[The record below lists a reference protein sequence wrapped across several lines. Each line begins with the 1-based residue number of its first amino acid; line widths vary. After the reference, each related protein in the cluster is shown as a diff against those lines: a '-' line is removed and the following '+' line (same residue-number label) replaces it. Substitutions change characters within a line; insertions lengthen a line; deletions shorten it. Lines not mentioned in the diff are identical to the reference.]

1 MSKVKLAIVFYSQ
14 TGVNYKMAS
23 IAKKEAEKNG
33 AEVRLLKVKELRD
46 TSEVETDSL
55 WDKTIKATEDLKI
68 ATPEDL
74 VWADAIIFS
83 TPTRFGNVS
92 SQMKDFFDSL
102 GGVWS
107 EGKLV
112 NKFVTA
118 FASSQNPNGGQEHTI
133 RAIYTSA
140 MHWGA
145 IIVPTGYTDDSIFA
159 QGGNPY
165 GVSATQSPE
174 TYEISNDI
182 KPAVE
187 HQTRRLIEIA
197 QKYIND

>member
-23 IAKKEAEKNG
+23 IAKEEAEKNG
-33 AEVRLLKVKELRD
+33 AEARLLKVKELRD
-46 TSEVETDSL
+46 TSNVEPDSL
-55 WDKTIKATEDLKI
+55 WDKTIKATENLEI
-68 ATPEDL
+68 ASPEDL

-107 EGKLV
+107 EGKLI

-140 MHWGA
+140 MHWGS
-145 IIVPTGYTDDSIFA
+145 IIVPTGYTDQSIFN

-165 GVSATQSPE
+165 GVSANQSPE
-174 TYEISNDI
+174 SYEIANDI

-187 HQTRRLIEIA
+187 HQTRRLLEITM
-197 QKYIND
+197 KYIEK

>member
-1 MSKVKLAIVFYSQ
+1 MNKVKLAIIFYSQ

-23 IAKKEAEKNG
+23 IAKEEAEKNG

-46 TSEVETDSL
+46 TSKVEPDSL
-55 WDKTIKATEDLKI
+55 WDQTIKATEDLEV

-174 TYEISNDI
+174 NYEISNEI
-182 KPAVE
+182 KPAIE
-187 HQTRRLIEIA
+187 HQTRRLIEIT
-197 QKYIND
+197 KNYID

>member
-1 MSKVKLAIVFYSQ
+1 MNKVKLAIIFYSQ

-23 IAKKEAEKNG
+23 IAKEEAEKNG
-33 AEVRLLKVKELRD
+33 AEVRLLKVRELRD
-46 TSEVETDSL
+46 TSNVEPDSL
-55 WDKTIKATEDLKI
+55 WDKTIKETEVLDF

-112 NKFVTA
+112 NKLVTA

-145 IIVPTGYTDDSIFA
+145 IIVPTGYTDQSIFA

-165 GVSATQSPE
+165 GVSATQSPK

-187 HQTRRLIEIA
+187 HQTRRLLEIA
-197 QKYIND
+197 QKFVEN

>member
-1 MSKVKLAIVFYSQ
+1 MEKVKLAIVFYSQ
-14 TGVNYKMAS
+14 TGVNYKMS
-23 IAKKEAEKNG
+23 TIAKEEAEKNG
-33 AEVRLLKVKELRD
+33 AEVRLLKVRELRD
-46 TSEVETDSL
+46 TSEVEPDSL
-55 WDKTIKATEDLKI
+55 WDKTLKETEDLEV
-68 ATPEDL
+68 ASPEDL

-83 TPTRFGNVS
+83 IPTRFGNVS

-140 MHWGA
+140 MHWGS
-145 IIVPTGYTDDSIFA
+145 IIVPIGYTDDSIFD
-159 QGGNPY
+159 QVGNPY
-165 GVSATQSPE
+165 GISATQSPE
-174 TYEISNDI
+174 TYEISNEI
-182 KPAVE
+182 KPAIE
-187 HQTRRLIEIA
+187 HQTRRLIEVT
-197 QKYIND
+197 QKFIG

>member
-1 MSKVKLAIVFYSQ
+1 MEKVKLAIVFYSQ
-14 TGVNYKMAS
+14 TGVNYKMAT
-23 IAKKEAEKNG
+23 IAKEEAKKNG
-33 AEVRLLKVKELRD
+33 AEVRLLKVRELRD
-46 TSEVETDSL
+46 TSEVEPDSL
-55 WDKTIKATEDLKI
+55 WVQTIKATKDLEV
-68 ATPEDL
+68 ASPEDL

-140 MHWGA
+140 MHWGS

-165 GVSATQSPE
+165 GISATQSAE
-174 TYEISNDI
+174 TYEISNEI
-182 KPAVE
+182 KPAIE
-187 HQTRRLIEIA
+187 HQTRRLIEIT
-197 QKYIND
+197 QKFIG

>member
-1 MSKVKLAIVFYSQ
+1 
-14 TGVNYKMAS
+14 MAT
-23 IAKKEAEKNG
+23 IAKEEAEKNG
-33 AEVRLLKVKELRD
+33 AEVRLLKVRELRD
-46 TSEVETDSL
+46 TSEVEPDSL
-55 WDKTIKATEDLKI
+55 WDKTLKATEDLEV
-68 ATPEDL
+68 ARPEDL

-140 MHWGA
+140 MHWGS

-165 GVSATQSPE
+165 GISETQSPE
-174 TYEISNDI
+174 TYEISNEI
-182 KPAVE
+182 KPAIE
-187 HQTRRLIEIA
+187 HQTRRLIEIT
-197 QKYIND
+197 QKFIG

>member
-14 TGVNYKMAS
+14 TGVNYNMAS
-23 IAKKEAEKNG
+23 IAKEEAEKNG

-46 TSEVETDSL
+46 TSKVEEGSN
-55 WDKTIKATEDLKI
+55 WDETLKATEDLKE
-68 ATPEDL
+68 ASPEDL

-140 MHWGA
+140 MHWGS
-145 IIVPTGYTDDSIFA
+145 IIVPTGYTDD
-159 QGGNPY
+159 
-165 GVSATQSPE
+165 
-174 TYEISNDI
+174 
-182 KPAVE
+182 
-187 HQTRRLIEIA
+187 
-197 QKYIND
+197 

>member
-1 MSKVKLAIVFYSQ
+1 
-14 TGVNYKMAS
+14 MAS
-23 IAKKEAEKNG
+23 IAKEEAEKNG

-46 TSEVETDSL
+46 TSKVEPDSL
-55 WDKTIKATEDLKI
+55 WDQTIKATEDLEV

-174 TYEISNDI
+174 NYEISNEI
-182 KPAVE
+182 KPAIE
-187 HQTRRLIEIA
+187 HQTRRLIEIT
-197 QKYIND
+197 KNYID

>member
-14 TGVNYKMAS
+14 TGVNYNMAS
-23 IAKKEAEKNG
+23 IAKEEAEKNG
-33 AEVRLLKVKELRD
+33 AEVRLLKVKELRN
-46 TSEVETDSL
+46 TSKVEEGSN
-55 WDKTIKATEDLKI
+55 WDETLKATEDLKE
-68 ATPEDL
+68 ASPEDL

-133 RAIYTSA
+133 GAIYTSA
-140 MHWGA
+140 MHWGS
-145 IIVPTGYTDDSIFA
+145 IIVPTGYTDDSIYA

-174 TYEISNDI
+174 TLEIVNDV

-187 HQTRRLIEIA
+187 HQTRRLLELTE
-197 QKYIND
+197 KYINN